1 MSEVI
6 IADEKVAQIIFEDE
20 MFPDVKTEDTAS
32 QLELYKEYA
41 TEEIQAGNDILNF
54 SEFREAMNS

>member
-1 MSEVI
+1 MS
-6 IADEKVAQIIFEDE
+6 DELE
-20 MFPDVKTEDTAS
+20 MLDIQTEDTAS